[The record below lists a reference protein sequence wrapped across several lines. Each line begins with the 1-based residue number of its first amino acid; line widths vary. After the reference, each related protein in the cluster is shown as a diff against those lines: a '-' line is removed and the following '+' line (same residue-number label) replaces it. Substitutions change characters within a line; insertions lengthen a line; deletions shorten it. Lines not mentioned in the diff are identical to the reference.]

1 MCPQL
6 DKYSGRVPFAK
17 LEKAVTLCVRS
28 KRWHWW
34 GSLSAHLDSLWRGG
48 SQIEDGGR
56 ATVDLQ
62 SGKVGLAIVRQRMKP
77 GEVIEVHTPHAIA
90 AVRGP
95 CSWSRSCL
103 VPLAAISSRPVTRP
117 PGPRVGDQALCYFP
131 ADSRGGVD

>member
-1 MCPQL
+1 
-6 DKYSGRVPFAK
+6 
-17 LEKAVTLCVRS
+17 
-28 KRWHWW
+28 
-34 GSLSAHLDSLWRGG
+34 LSAHLDSLWRGG